1 MKDCLNC
8 ADNSSTTYSVC
19 SPPVS
24 TNCVFYQGASKE
36 CSEDTTFTICKGQN
50 MSSVQET
57 IFNKICELIGDINIT
72 SVEFPCSLQDGWK
85 NQDPTILN
93 LLVYLTQIA
102 CSQKADIASLSTSI
116 LDINPSVDVC
126 LQCCGDECGSVKML
140 LSDALN
146 KIVDCLCAVKAEAK
160 AAYDLAD
167 KFANDISVLKT
178 QINDPVNGL
187 NKQIA
192 DLTTAQAN
200 TSCKLSGIQTA
211 LASAGIPIIYPC

>member
-72 SVEFPCSLQDGWK
+72 SVEFPGSLQDGWK

-93 LLVYLTQIA
+93 LFVYLTQIA

-116 LDINPSVDVC
+116 LNINPSVDVC
-126 LQCCGDECGSVKML
+126 LQYYGDECGSVKML

-146 KIVDCLCAVKAEAK
+146 KIIDYLCSAK
-160 AAYDLAD
+160 AQITTLQTEVD
-167 KFANDISVLKT
+167 VLNT
-178 QINDPVNGL
+178 SYNGL
-187 NKQIA
+187 QSQITN
-192 DLTTAQAN
+192 LVNFNTAQVALN
-200 TSCKLSGIQTA
+200 ISLQTRLSCVETRLNNKR
-211 LASAGIPIIYPC
+211 IPNC

>member
-72 SVEFPCSLQDGWK
+72 SVEFPGSLQDGWK

-93 LLVYLTQIA
+93 LFVYLTQIA

-116 LDINPSVDVC
+116 LNINPSVDVC

-146 KIVDCLCAVKAEAK
+146 KIVDCLCSAK
-160 AAYDLAD
+160 AQITTLQTEVD
-167 KFANDISVLKT
+167 VLNT
-178 QINDPVNGL
+178 SYNGL
-187 NKQIA
+187 QSQITN
-192 DLTTAQAN
+192 LVNFNTAQVALN
-200 TSCKLSGIQTA
+200 ISLQTRLSCVETRLNNE
-211 LASAGIPIIYPC
+211 GIPNC